1 MLSGGQAMI
10 VLGLG
15 ATLLASA
22 TLAAIYL
29 LLDIEAGRTPQRMRV
44 F

>member
-1 MLSGGQAMI
+1 MI

-15 ATLLASA
+15 ATLLAFA
-22 TLAAIYL
+22 TLTALYL
-29 LLDIEAGRTPQRMRV
+29 LNDIEAGRARAKARV

>member
-1 MLSGGQAMI
+1 MI

-15 ATLLASA
+15 AIVIASA

-29 LLDIEAGRTPQRMRV
+29 LLDIEAGRAPAKARV

>member
-1 MLSGGQAMI
+1 MI

-15 ATLLASA
+15 AIVIACA

-29 LLDIEAGRTPQRMRV
+29 LLDIEAGRVPAKARV

>member
-1 MLSGGQAMI
+1 MI

-15 ATLLASA
+15 AAAIAAA

-29 LLDIEAGRTPQRMRV
+29 LLDIDAGRLRTKARV

>member
-1 MLSGGQAMI
+1 MI

-15 ATLLASA
+15 AALIASA
-22 TLAAIYL
+22 TLAAIYM
-29 LLDIEAGRTPQRMRV
+29 LLDIDAGRAPAKARV

>member
-1 MLSGGQAMI
+1 MI
-10 VLGLG
+10 VLALG
-15 ATLLASA
+15 ATVIASA

-29 LLDIEAGRTPQRMRV
+29 LLDIDAARAPAKARV

>member
-1 MLSGGQAMI
+1 MI

-15 ATLLASA
+15 ASVIAAA

-29 LLDIEAGRTPQRMRV
+29 LLDIDAGRVPAKARV

>member
-1 MLSGGQAMI
+1 MI
-10 VLGLG
+10 VLALG
-15 ATLLASA
+15 ATVIASA

-29 LLDIEAGRTPQRMRV
+29 LLDIDADRTPAKARV

>member
-1 MLSGGQAMI
+1 MI

-15 ATLLASA
+15 AAMIASA
-22 TLAAIYL
+22 TLAAVYL
-29 LLDIEAGRTPQRMRV
+29 LLGIDAGRVTDQARL

>member
-1 MLSGGQAMI
+1 MI

-15 ATLLASA
+15 AVMIASA
-22 TLAAIYL
+22 TLAAVYL
-29 LLDIEAGRTPQRMRV
+29 LLDIDAGRLPAKARV

>member
-1 MLSGGQAMI
+1 MI

-15 ATLLASA
+15 ASVIAAA
-22 TLAAIYL
+22 TLTAFYL
-29 LLDIEAGRTPQRMRV
+29 LLDIEAGRAPAKARV

>member
-1 MLSGGQAMI
+1 MI

-15 ATLLASA
+15 AMLIATC
-22 TLAAIYL
+22 TLAAVCL
-29 LLDIEAGRTPQRMRV
+29 LLDIDAGRAPAKARV

>member
-1 MLSGGQAMI
+1 MI
-10 VLGLG
+10 VLALG
-15 ATLLASA
+15 ATVIAFA

-29 LLDIEAGRTPQRMRV
+29 LLDIDAERSPVKARV

>member
-1 MLSGGQAMI
+1 MI

-29 LLDIEAGRTPQRMRV
+29 LLDIEAGRVSAKARV

>member
-1 MLSGGQAMI
+1 MI

-15 ATLLASA
+15 AILIAAA
-22 TLAAIYL
+22 TFAAISL
-29 LLDIEAGRTPQRMRV
+29 LLDIEAGRVSAKARV

>member
-1 MLSGGQAMI
+1 MI

-15 ATLLASA
+15 ATVIAAA
-22 TLAAIYL
+22 TLAAICL
-29 LLDIEAGRTPQRMRV
+29 LMGIDAGRAPVKARV

>member
-1 MLSGGQAMI
+1 MI

-15 ATLLASA
+15 AIVIASA

-29 LLDIEAGRTPQRMRV
+29 LLDIESGRAPAKARV

>member
-1 MLSGGQAMI
+1 MI

-15 ATLLASA
+15 ATAIASA
-22 TLAAIYL
+22 TLAAICL
-29 LLDIEAGRTPQRMRV
+29 LIGIDAGRAPIRARV

>member
-1 MLSGGQAMI
+1 MI

-15 ATLLASA
+15 ATVIAAA
-22 TLAAIYL
+22 TLVAISL
-29 LLDIEAGRTPQRMRV
+29 LIGIEAGRAPAKARV

>member
-1 MLSGGQAMI
+1 MI

-15 ATLLASA
+15 ATLIASA

-29 LLDIEAGRTPQRMRV
+29 LLDIQAEHATAKARV

>member
-1 MLSGGQAMI
+1 MI

-15 ATLLASA
+15 ATLIASA
-22 TLAAIYL
+22 TLAALYL
-29 LLDIEAGRTPQRMRV
+29 LNDIDAARAATKARV

>member
-1 MLSGGQAMI
+1 MI

-15 ATLLASA
+15 AAMIASA
-22 TLAAIYL
+22 TFAAVYL
-29 LLDIEAGRTPQRMRV
+29 LLDIEAGRVPAKARV

>member
-1 MLSGGQAMI
+1 MI
-10 VLGLG
+10 VLALG
-15 ATLLASA
+15 ATVIASA

-29 LLDIEAGRTPQRMRV
+29 LLDIDAGRVPAKARV

>member
-1 MLSGGQAMI
+1 MI

-15 ATLLASA
+15 ASLIASA

-29 LLDIEAGRTPQRMRV
+29 LLDIEAGRAPAKARV

>member
-1 MLSGGQAMI
+1 MI

-15 ATLLASA
+15 AVLIASA

-29 LLDIEAGRTPQRMRV
+29 LLDIDAGRATAKVRV

>member
-1 MLSGGQAMI
+1 MI

-15 ATLLASA
+15 ATAIAAA
-22 TLAAIYL
+22 TLAALYI
-29 LLDIEAGRTPQRMRV
+29 LLDIEAAREAAKIRV

>member
-1 MLSGGQAMI
+1 MI
-10 VLGLG
+10 VLALG
-15 ATLLASA
+15 AIVIASA

-29 LLDIEAGRTPQRMRV
+29 LLDIEAGRAPAKARV

>member
-1 MLSGGQAMI
+1 MI
-10 VLGLG
+10 VLALG
-15 ATLLASA
+15 AIVIASA

-29 LLDIEAGRTPQRMRV
+29 LLDIDADRAPVKARV

>member
-1 MLSGGQAMI
+1 MI

-15 ATLLASA
+15 ATLIASA

-29 LLDIEAGRTPQRMRV
+29 LLDIEAGRAPAKARV

>member
-1 MLSGGQAMI
+1 MI
-10 VLGLG
+10 VLALG
-15 ATLLASA
+15 AALIASA

-29 LLDIEAGRTPQRMRV
+29 LLDIDAGRTPAKARV

>member
-1 MLSGGQAMI
+1 MI

-15 ATLLASA
+15 ATLIASA
-22 TLAAIYL
+22 TLAAVYL
-29 LLDIEAGRTPQRMRV
+29 LLDIEAGRAPAKARV

>member
-1 MLSGGQAMI
+1 MI

-15 ATLLASA
+15 ATLIAFA
-22 TLAAIYL
+22 TLAALYL
-29 LLDIEAGRTPQRMRV
+29 LNDIEAARATAKVRV

>member
-1 MLSGGQAMI
+1 MI

-15 ATLLASA
+15 ATVIAAA
-22 TLAAIYL
+22 TLVALYL
-29 LLDIEAGRTPQRMRV
+29 LLDIDATRAPVRGRV

>member
-1 MLSGGQAMI
+1 MI

-29 LLDIEAGRTPQRMRV
+29 LLDIEAERTPGRLRV